1 MTRHYTYKLDTYK
14 LALLSGCA
22 ASLMQIG
29 AVYAQDTQETDDRIV
44 VTGTRVQ
51 SGNLASP
58 VPVSS
63 IDAEYIQLSGE
74 TILTDLLQENPALIG
89 SLTGNVVGDS
99 GPTAD
104 GTAALNLRNLGES
117 RTLVLVNNRRHV
129 ASRAGTAVVDVNT
142 IPTAL
147 VERVDV
153 LTGGAS
159 AIYGA
164 DGVSGVV
171 NFVLKD
177 DFEGLALD
185 MQTNLPDEEGGK
197 NYLASATIGSNF
209 AGGRGNVA
217 VNFEYFRQNPLLNTQ
232 RGLVPG
238 LPESINI
245 NPADDNGVDDPGIP
259 DRILV
264 ADQRL
269 PLTAQGG
276 VVFTGP
282 FDFSFIPQFT
292 GDGRVFDPG
301 LVTSDGNAIGGDGLA
316 DLNPVPG
323 TLIAE
328 EDRFNV
334 NLLSHY
340 DLSDRMTVYGEF
352 KYVNSDIER
361 ETGSAKTID
370 DSLAIAYD
378 NPFIPASITLDPVVI
393 DGVGT
398 PLPVLLMGRDNFA
411 IGDSRFFDSRE
422 LFRTVGGVRGAV
434 TDNIDFDV
442 SYVFGRVNTELRD
455 PSTRIE
461 DRFFAA
467 VDAVI
472 DLETGEPTCRSNLD
486 PSRRPTNL
494 HDIDPDSAA
503 ELGLFNGNGEPT
515 YSFFS
520 SYNIDTFGDPNASS
534 TTFAPGA
541 DSGCVP
547 LNLFGFDQSSAAAEA
562 FVALPTTNRSE
573 LTQHVV
579 SAVVSGD
586 TAEFF
591 ELPYGPLGFA
601 LGGEY
606 RSEKSQFTPDELFQ
620 RGAAFDPPLPETEGS
635 FDVWEVFGEVVIPV
649 VSGVAFAEDLSVGG
663 AVRFS
668 DYSTIGSTLTWR
680 ANANWAVTPDV
691 ALRGSYSRAIRAP
704 NIDELFQPQ
713 AAAFF
718 EPGDPCLPVNLGLG
732 SATREANCRA
742 DLAAVGIALEDFTM
756 PATGP
761 FLGSSGGNPEL
772 FEETSD
778 SFTFGGVLTPG
789 FIPGL
794 SVSLDY
800 WDIEIEDAIVQT
812 SIQDIINSCYDA
824 PSLDNQFCA
833 LLSRAPV
840 TGFFNDGQTS
850 TVNIA
855 FFESSGIDLEAIYR
869 FDVAALFGGDA
880 DLGDARIRVVGT
892 RLESLSVTPVPG
904 GEPDDELG
912 ELTTFLGGSSPRHVL
927 NVDLTWRWKKL
938 SVNYQYRYQ
947 SGVLRLEKADLAAE
961 PDTLFPFET
970 RAFHNHDLSFNYML
984 NENFNLYAGVN
995 NLAKPSRE
1003 IGFTRRDRVFFLG
1016 ANFSIG
1022 SLKGLANVF

>member
-1 MTRHYTYKLDTYK
+1 MIIIRTYKS
-14 LALLSGCA
+14 ALLSGCA
-22 ASLMQIG
+22 AFLLPIG
-29 AVYAQDTQETDDRIV
+29 AAHAQNDQGAQDAGDQIV

-51 SGNLASP
+51 SGNLTSP

-99 GPTAD
+99 GPASD

-117 RTLVLVNNRRHV
+117 RTLVLVNSRRHV
-129 ASRAGTAVVDVNT
+129 ASRAGTAVVDINT

-147 VERVDV
+147 VERIDV

-159 AIYGA
+159 AVYGA

-185 MQTNLPDEEGGK
+185 VQTNLPDEEGGK
-197 NYLASATIGSNF
+197 NYLASVTVGGNF
-209 AGGRGNVA
+209 AEGRGNVA

-245 NPADDNGVDDPGIP
+245 NPADDDGDDDPTVP

-264 ADQRL
+264 ANQSL
-269 PLTAQGG
+269 PLTAPGG
-276 VVFTGP
+276 VIFTGP
-282 FDFSFIPQFT
+282 FDFSFIPQFN
-292 GDGRVFDPG
+292 GDGSVFDTG
-301 LVTSDGNAIGGDGLA
+301 VLTSDGNAIGGDGLA

-323 TLIAE
+323 NIIAE
-328 EDRFNV
+328 EDRFNI
-334 NLLSHY
+334 NLLSHF
-340 DLSDRMTVYGEF
+340 DLTDTMTVYGEF
-352 KYVNSDIER
+352 KYVNSDILR
-361 ETGSAKTID
+361 ETGSARNID
-370 DSLAIAYD
+370 DSLAIAFD
-378 NPFIPASITLDPVVI
+378 NPFIPSSIPLDPVII

-398 PLPVLLMGRDNFA
+398 PLPVLLMGRDNFD
-411 IGDSRFFDSRE
+411 IGDTRFQDSRE
-422 LFRTVGGVRGAV
+422 LYRTVGGVRGAV
-434 TDNIDFDV
+434 TENIDFDV
-442 SYVFGRVNTELRD
+442 SYVFGRTTTSLVE
-455 PSTRIE
+455 PSTRLE

-472 DLETGEPTCRSNLD
+472 DPETGQPTCRSNLD

-503 ELGLFNGNGEPT
+503 ELGLFNGAGEPT

-520 SYNIDTFGDPNASS
+520 SFNIDTFGDPNASS
-534 TTFAPGA
+534 TTFTPGA

-547 LNLFGFDQSSAAAEA
+547 LNLFGFNQSSAAAQA
-562 FVALPTTNRSE
+562 FVAVPTTNRAE

-591 ELPYGPLGFA
+591 ELPHGPLGFA

-620 RGAAFDPPLPETEGS
+620 RGAAFDPPLAATQGS
-635 FDVWEVFGEVVIPV
+635 FDVWEVFGELIIPI
-649 VSGVAFAEDLSVGG
+649 VSDVAFFEDLSVGG

-680 ANANWAVTPDV
+680 SNVNWSMTPDI
-691 ALRGSYSRAIRAP
+691 ALRGSYSRAVRAP
-704 NIDELFQPQ
+704 NINELFQPQ
-713 AAAFF
+713 AATFF
-718 EPGDPCLPVNLGLG
+718 EPVDPCLPVNLGLG
-732 SATREANCRA
+732 SSTREANCRA
-742 DLAAVGIALEDFTM
+742 DLATVGIALEDFTM

-761 FLGSSGGNPEL
+761 FLGTSGGNTEL

-789 FIPGL
+789 L
-794 SVSLDY
+794 Y
-800 WDIEIEDAIVQT
+800 
-812 SIQDIINSCYDA
+812 
-824 PSLDNQFCA
+824 
-833 LLSRAPV
+833 SRP
-840 TGFFNDGQTS
+840 
-850 TVNIA
+850 
-855 FFESSGIDLEAIYR
+855 
-869 FDVAALFGGDA
+869 
-880 DLGDARIRVVGT
+880 
-892 RLESLSVTPVPG
+892 
-904 GEPDDELG
+904 
-912 ELTTFLGGSSPRHVL
+912 
-927 NVDLTWRWKKL
+927 VDLP
-938 SVNYQYRYQ
+938 
-947 SGVLRLEKADLAAE
+947 RLLG
-961 PDTLFPFET
+961 
-970 RAFHNHDLSFNYML
+970 H
-984 NENFNLYAGVN
+984 
-995 NLAKPSRE
+995 
-1003 IGFTRRDRVFFLG
+1003 RD
-1016 ANFSIG
+1016 
-1022 SLKGLANVF
+1022 